1 MNSEELNFISANV
14 LNEKDKVIIS
24 FNKFNGIDEIHELDM
39 RLYLNIPKEIG
50 RYDGHEIAVD
60 DSHGTL
66 FAYGS
71 NAEKL
76 FKTMQPILNE
86 FDFLNKARVYLCF
99 DKDDE
104 SIRELEFIMNQEL
117 I

>member
-1 MNSEELNFISANV
+1 MNTEELNFLETNL

-24 FNKFNGIDEIHELDM
+24 FKKFSGIDKIHELDM
-39 RLYLNIPKEIG
+39 KLYENIPKEIG
-50 RYDGHEIAVD
+50 RYDGHEIAMD

-86 FDFLNKARVYLCF
+86 FEFLNEAEVYLCF
-99 DKDDE
+99 KKNDKLISE
-104 SIRELEFIMNQEL
+104 IEFIMNYQY
-117 I
+117 